1 VQRLV
6 AELGEPVELGLGRFV
21 RGSHGE
27 GD

>member
-6 AELGEPVELGLGRFV
+6 AELRELVELGLGRFV
-21 RGSHGE
+21 CGSHGE